1 MLFKQSWTS
10 NNNLVLKVKGEIK
23 QKKKSTQQIS
33 FKLGGEQSGE
43 AVPIHPSSL
52 WKVEARGGRVGG
64 PTSKM
69 PKFPK
74 ATAIKTT
81 HLNTGYI

>member
-23 QKKKSTQQIS
+23 QKKSTQQIS

-43 AVPIHPSSL
+43 AVPTHPSSL
-52 WKVEARGGRVGG
+52 WEVEARGGRVGG
-64 PTSKM
+64 PISKM
-69 PKFPK
+69 PKIPNSSSNK
-74 ATAIKTT
+74 
-81 HLNTGYI
+81 N